1 MSVSLQQAFLIANL
15 IISLYSFILQTRLP
29 SIQKLR
35 VWKLRQQVSS
45 DKVNTILFKVLTA
58 INFFNPY

>member
-1 MSVSLQQAFLIANL
+1 MSALQQAFLIANL
-15 IISLYSFILQTRLP
+15 IISLFSFILQTRLP

-45 DKVNTILFKVLTA
+45 DKVNTILFKILTA
-58 INFFNPY
+58 VKFFH